1 MQLLGDILLEKANFD
16 VMTKFIEDA
25 NHLKTIMILLRDPSK
40 NIQFEAFHVFKIFVA
55 NPTKTKPVYEIL
67 LKNQRKL
74 MDFLDTFQ
82 AGKDDEGFTE
92 EKQFL
97 YQQILDLNP
106 ASRKDS
112 QVGRS

>member
-1 MQLLGDILLEKANFD
+1 MLGDILLEKVNFD

-25 NHLKTIMILLRDPSK
+25 NHLKIIMNLLRDPSK

-55 NPTKTKPVYEIL
+55 NPAKTKPVYDIL

-74 MDFLDTFQ
+74 VDFLDTFQ
-82 AGKDDEGFTE
+82 LGKDDDGFAE
-92 EKQFL
+92 EKHFL

-106 ASRKDS
+106 ASRRDS

>member
-1 MQLLGDILLEKANFD
+1 
-16 VMTKFIEDA
+16 
-25 NHLKTIMILLRDPSK
+25 MILLRDPSK

-67 LKNQRKL
+67 LKNQKKL

-82 AGKDDEGFTE
+82 AGKDDDGFTE

-112 QVGRS
+112 QVGRP